1 MTVRWIVLA
10 LGLFAFASGA
20 AAGEFGVGDL
30 VVEQP
35 WARATPGKGKTGAA
49 YLTLS
54 NHGATADRLLAV
66 ATPIAKRAELHG
78 HMMDAGVMKMRPV
91 TAIEVAPGTPTVL
104 QPGGLHVMLMGLRA
118 PLKEGDRFPLTLTF
132 EGAGSVEVQVDV
144 AGVGA
149 MGPAGHGEMHGHGH
163 GQVPTN

>member
-1 MTVRWIVLA
+1 MKVRWMALA
-10 LGLFAFASGA
+10 LGLFVFTSGA

-35 WARATPGKGKTGAA
+35 WARATPGMGKTGAA

-54 NHGATADRLLAV
+54 NHGADADRLLTV
-66 ATPIAKRAELHG
+66 ATPVAKKAELHG
-78 HMMDAGVMKMRPV
+78 HMMEGAVMKMRPV

-104 QPGGLHVMLMGLRA
+104 QPGGLHVMLMGLTA
-118 PLKEGDRFPLTLTF
+118 PLKKGDRFPLTLTF
-132 EGAGSVEVQVDV
+132 ERAGSVEILVDV

-149 MGPAGHGEMHGHGH
+149 MEPAGMQGHGHGH